1 MNVYNICKHCDGPH
15 KGRRGYKIL
24 QKSMTS
30 YTMVPVFRTIIFH
43 RKGKGEKVKEIS
55 SMLNYLII
63 KGDNERKNNHM
74 VIIKEI
80 YM

>member
-1 MNVYNICKHCDGPH
+1 MCIIYASIVTAPTK
-15 KGRRGYKIL
+15 KGGGYKIL

-63 KGDNERKNNHM
+63 KGYNERKNNHM
-74 VIIKEI
+74 VIIEEI
-80 YM
+80 YL